1 MAEGIQPWP
10 TLGEGRVCWQAGERV
25 AMARL
30 LVHVEGQTEE
40 TFVSEVLGE
49 HLTQF
54 GYEFVS
60 ARLVGNPRMK
70 RGGIRPWLGVR
81 RDILRH
87 LKEDHSAIAAI
98 MVDYYGLPH
107 DWPGRAEAPS
117 RNSTSEKA
125 EHVESALL
133 DDIATELGPRFDQR
147 RLLRWL

>member
-1 MAEGIQPWP
+1 
-10 TLGEGRVCWQAGERV
+10 
-25 AMARL
+25 MARL

-87 LKEDHSAIAAI
+87 LI
-98 MVDYYGLPH
+98 LQ
-107 DWPGRAEAPS
+107 
-117 RNSTSEKA
+117 
-125 EHVESALL
+125 L
-133 DDIATELGPRFDQR
+133 
-147 RLLRWL
+147 